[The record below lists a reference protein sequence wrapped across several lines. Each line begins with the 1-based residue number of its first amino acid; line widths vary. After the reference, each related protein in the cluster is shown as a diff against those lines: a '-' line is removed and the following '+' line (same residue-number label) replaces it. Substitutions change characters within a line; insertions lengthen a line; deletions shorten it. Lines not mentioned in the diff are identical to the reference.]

1 MINKIVI
8 EIDGKNYTIPKVIT
22 VTHYSEMMM
31 KMSFS
36 ETATEKAYDVIGTL
50 LNIPYKI
57 LRELNPDSLADLSIY
72 LQNKVVE
79 CDIPYEHTFKFN
91 NVEYTGVIFNKMTL
105 GEYIDMVSYV
115 KDDNAIYTNIHKL
128 CALFYRP
135 LVDGKIAP
143 YNIEAHE
150 IQSELFKKLPLKFF
164 FGLFKNLF
172 TFLAQLRKQ
181 FEVLFG
187 EEDDKRK
194 VFDDK
199 GEEIKEDGD
208 NSNLSWYRMIMV
220 LANDDFTKLEFVTAR
235 PLVECFNHLTYIKIR
250 NDEAKKLH
258 DLQKA
263 KMN

>member
-1 MINKIVI
+1 MINKIQI
-8 EIDGKNYTIPKVIT
+8 EIDGVDYTLPKEIT
-22 VTHYSEMMM
+22 VNHYGELMR
-31 KMSFS
+31 KMSLS
-36 ETATEKAYDVIGTL
+36 ETPMEKAYDVVGVL
-50 LNIPYKI
+50 LNIPYQI

-72 LQNKVVE
+72 LQNKVLE
-79 CDIPYEHTFKFN
+79 CDIPYEHTFKFDN
-91 NVEYTGVIFNKMTL
+91 KDYTGVILNKMTL

-128 CALFYRP
+128 CALLYRP
-135 LVDGKIAP
+135 IVDGKIAP

-150 IQSELFKKLPLKFF
+150 IQSELFKELPAKFF

-172 TFLAQLRKQ
+172 SFLVQFRKQ

-187 EEDDKRK
+187 EEEDDRK
-194 VFDDK
+194 VYDNK
-199 GEEIKEDGD
+199 GEEIKKDDD
-208 NSNLSWYRMIMV
+208 NSNLAWYRMIMI
-220 LANDDFTKLEFVTAR
+220 LTDDDFTKLEYVTAR

>member
-91 NVEYTGVIFNKMTL
+91 NFVRLRV
-105 GEYIDMVSYV
+105 
-115 KDDNAIYTNIHKL
+115 AIPRLQKI
-128 CALFYRP
+128 
-135 LVDGKIAP
+135 KIAIFP
-143 YNIEAHE
+143 I
-150 IQSELFKKLPLKFF
+150 
-164 FGLFKNLF
+164 
-172 TFLAQLRKQ
+172 
-181 FEVLFG
+181 
-187 EEDDKRK
+187 
-194 VFDDK
+194 
-199 GEEIKEDGD
+199 
-208 NSNLSWYRMIMV
+208 
-220 LANDDFTKLEFVTAR
+220 DF
-235 PLVECFNHLTYIKIR
+235 
-250 NDEAKKLH
+250 
-258 DLQKA
+258 
-263 KMN
+263 